1 MTKPPYRLDRD
12 CLLDS
17 AGILNISPSMV
28 KSNRLKAAAN
38 GIAAMRKAFSDSGQ
52 IRVKAN
58 QSNAENADY
67 KLARTL
73 SEKSAFEMREKFL
86 EMLEQEENHLV
97 VLASIAKESS
107 DHTYI
112 PLGALQSLSKDG
124 SVSFVGDEP

>member
-1 MTKPPYRLDRD
+1 MNKPPYRLDRD
-12 CLLDS
+12 CLLDA
-17 AGILNISPSMV
+17 AGILNVSPAMV

-58 QSNAENADY
+58 QPNTENADY

-86 EMLEQEENHLV
+86 EMLEQEETRLV
-97 VLASIAKESS
+97 MLASIAKESS
-107 DHTYI
+107 DHNYLPI
-112 PLGALQSLSKDG
+112 GAIRSLSKDG